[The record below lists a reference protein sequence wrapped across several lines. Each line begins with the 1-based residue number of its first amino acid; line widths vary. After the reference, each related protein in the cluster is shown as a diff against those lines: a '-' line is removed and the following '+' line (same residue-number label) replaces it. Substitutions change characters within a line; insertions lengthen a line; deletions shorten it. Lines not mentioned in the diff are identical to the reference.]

1 MAATSVTVIDTGL
14 AQESFSPGGTVSEM
28 TVVLEDGADPD
39 AARDNVS
46 DVLGGDFTVLTADEV
61 WVETQEPISSIL
73 DMVNTFLLIFVF
85 LALGIGIFIIAN
97 TFRISVRQRQKEFVL
112 LGAVGAAPSQVFVVV
127 FVQAIII
134 RLIGSLV
141 GVIAGQ
147 GLILLI
153 RWGLEA
159 WGMPLDADLI
169 MTPSIIITSIIIGVI
184 VTVIAALRPARSA
197 ALTPPIEAMRE
208 TSGAA
213 EKPLT
218 VRTIIGGTI
227 VALGVVAFAAG
238 ALRAMDPAGTLLGVG
253 ALFIIVGL
261 IVMTPTLVGPAVAVL
276 GWPFRR
282 ISPILGKVASES
294 TKASPRKTAST
305 ASALMIGVA
314 LVATGATL
322 ATSMKASRSDITDSA
337 IQADL
342 VSMTNLP
349 ISDPSVGVE
358 RMEQVD
364 GVASVDTS
372 VDTGRAM
379 IPGEKPA
386 PAYVVSMSDYAVD
399 ALALVFVEGDMT
411 AFTDGNL
418 AIHES
423 FADSQDVGLGDT
435 ISLHGADGA
444 PVEFEIGA
452 IVSTEI
458 IMTEMYVSEDVFSTL
473 QLDGINTAVILID
486 VADGYDI
493 TEVKEE
499 VIASVDDLYLYQIF
513 DKDDLAGMIGQSI
526 DMVLTMLYALL
537 GLSIVIAALGIVNT
551 LSLSVADRTREI
563 GLLRAIGLSKS
574 GVRGSIVIE
583 SIIVSVLGAAI
594 GIVVGVPVAIGL
606 TTYLAD
612 DADAI
617 FAIPWG
623 TLGIILLLAIIVVAL
638 ASILPARRAA
648 RLDVLEAI
656 ATE

>member
-1 MAATSVTVIDTGL
+1 MAGTSVTVIDTGL
-14 AQESFSPGGTVSEM
+14 APESFSPGGTVSEM

-61 WVETQEPISSIL
+61 WAKTQESISSIL

-97 TFRISVRQRQKEFVL
+97 TFRISVRQRQKEFAL
-112 LGAVGAAPSQVFVVV
+112 LRAVGAAPSQVFVVV

-134 RLIGSLV
+134 RLIGSFV

-184 VTVIAALRPARSA
+184 VTVIAALMPARSA

-208 TSGAA
+208 TSGAT

-227 VALGVVAFAAG
+227 VALGVAAFAAG

-261 IVMTPTLVGPAVAVL
+261 VVMTPTLVGPAVAVL

-322 ATSMKASRSDITDSA
+322 ATSMKASLSDITDSA

-372 VDTGRAM
+372 VDAGRAM
-379 IPGEKPA
+379 IPGEQPA

-435 ISLHGADGA
+435 ISLLGADGA
-444 PVEFEIGA
+444 PVEFEISA

-458 IMTEMYVSEDVFSTL
+458 IMTEMYVSEDVFSTP
-473 QLDGINTAVILID
+473 QLNGINTAVILID

-499 VIASVDDLYLYQIF
+499 VIASVDDLYVYQIF

-563 GLLRAIGLSKS
+563 GLLRAIGLSKR

-583 SIIVSVLGAAI
+583 SIIISVLGAAI

-623 TLGIILLLAIIVVAL
+623 TLGIILLLALIVVAL

>member
-1 MAATSVTVIDTGL
+1 
-14 AQESFSPGGTVSEM
+14 
-28 TVVLEDGADPD
+28 
-39 AARDNVS
+39 
-46 DVLGGDFTVLTADEV
+46 
-61 WVETQEPISSIL
+61 
-73 DMVNTFLLIFVF
+73 
-85 LALGIGIFIIAN
+85 
-97 TFRISVRQRQKEFVL
+97 
-112 LGAVGAAPSQVFVVV
+112 
-127 FVQAIII
+127 
-134 RLIGSLV
+134 
-141 GVIAGQ
+141 
-147 GLILLI
+147 
-153 RWGLEA
+153 
-159 WGMPLDADLI
+159 
-169 MTPSIIITSIIIGVI
+169 
-184 VTVIAALRPARSA
+184 
-197 ALTPPIEAMRE
+197 
-208 TSGAA
+208 
-213 EKPLT
+213 
-218 VRTIIGGTI
+218 
-227 VALGVVAFAAG
+227 
-238 ALRAMDPAGTLLGVG
+238 
-253 ALFIIVGL
+253 
-261 IVMTPTLVGPAVAVL
+261 MTPTLVGPAVAVL

-282 ISPILGKVASES
+282 ISPILGKIASES

-322 ATSMKASRSDITDSA
+322 ATSMKASLSDITDSA

-372 VDTGRAM
+372 VDAGRAM
-379 IPGEKPA
+379 IPGEQSA

-399 ALALVFVEGDMT
+399 ALGLEFVEGDMI

-435 ISLHGADGA
+435 ISLLGADGA
-444 PVEFEIGA
+444 PVEFEISA

-499 VIASVDDLYLYQIF
+499 VIASVDDLYVYQIF

-563 GLLRAIGLSKS
+563 GLLRAIGLSKR

-583 SIIVSVLGAAI
+583 SIIISVLGAAI

-617 FAIPWG
+617 FAIRWG
-623 TLGIILLLAIIVVAL
+623 TLGIILLLAIIVGAL